1 MKREV
6 IKFHSKIT
14 RILSFF
20 LLLTIP
26 AFVIG
31 LIYSFNIYALFGIIV
46 ISILFILIV
55 IWVNC
60 RGVILEEDK
69 IIFLEFSKKVI
80 LLENVES
87 LNLGRNGCII
97 ISYNG
102 KITQRAGYIDF
113 LSKLPNEEKNE
124 EVIKKINDLRK
135 ARKGKN
141 EKIFCNKI

>member
-6 IKFHSKIT
+6 IKFHSKTT

-46 ISILFILIV
+46 ISILFILII

-60 RGVILEEDK
+60 RGVIIEEDK
-69 IIFLEFSKKVI
+69 IIFVEFSKKVI
-80 LLENVES
+80 LIENVES
-87 LNLGRNGCII
+87 LNLGRNGCIV

-102 KITQRAGYIDF
+102 KSIQRAGYIDF
-113 LSKLPNEEKNE
+113 ISKLPNEEKNKE
-124 EVIKKINDLRK
+124 IIKKIYKLIKNKERK
-135 ARKGKN
+135 K
-141 EKIFCNKI
+141 

>member
-6 IKFHSKIT
+6 IKFHSKTT

-46 ISILFILIV
+46 ISILFILII

-60 RGVILEEDK
+60 RGVIIEEDK
-69 IIFLEFSKKVI
+69 IIFVEFSKKVI
-80 LLENVES
+80 LIENVES
-87 LNLGRNGCII
+87 LNLGRNGCIV
-97 ISYNG
+97 ISYNENPRSFFNVYNR
-102 KITQRAGYIDF
+102 IIRYF
-113 LSKLPNEEKNE
+113 EK
-124 EVIKKINDLRK
+124 RM
-135 ARKGKN
+135 
-141 EKIFCNKI
+141 NK